1 MEGRLSTNH
10 MDNLTHTLVGA
21 ALAEAG
27 LKRRTALASATLMIG
42 ANFPDIDVIAVPLGE
57 SLTWRRGATHGFLAL
72 AILPFVLAWLM
83 QLYDRRV
90 RLRRTPDARPADFR
104 QLLILSGISI
114 ITHPTLDFMNTY
126 GMRWLMP
133 FVDKWFYADG
143 LFIIDLW
150 LWIVLIVGVVWA
162 RRARWPRPAR
172 AALAFLVVYTV
183 VNLGITELGRREVGT
198 RYPGTRYMLGPQPI
212 RSWRREVVVD
222 DGSSYRFGSW
232 APGRGLEMGGSS
244 LLKGDDDPAVAAA
257 KQNPRVR
264 GFVRW
269 ARLPFYRVD
278 RDSAGTVVRMGDAR
292 YTGVAGLGWASAQV
306 RLP

>member
-1 MEGRLSTNH
+1 

-42 ANFPDIDVIAVPLGE
+42 ANFPDIDVIAVPLGQ
-57 SLTWRRGATHGFLAL
+57 SLSWRRGATHGFLAL

-83 QLYDRRV
+83 RVYDRRV
-90 RLRRTPDARPADFR
+90 RLRRHPDAQPADFR
-104 QLLILSGISI
+104 QLLILSAISI
-114 ITHPTLDFMNTY
+114 ITHPILDFMNTY
-126 GMRWLMP
+126 GVRWFMP
-133 FVDKWFYADG
+133 FVNKWFYADG

-150 LWIVLIVGVVWA
+150 LWLVLIVGVVWA
-162 RRARWPRPAR
+162 RRAKWPRPAH
-172 AALAFLVVYTV
+172 AALAFLVAYMV
-183 VNLGITELGRREVGT
+183 VNLGITELGRREVGR

-212 RSWRREVVVD
+212 RSWGREVVVD
-222 DGSSYRFGSW
+222 DGKAYRFGTW
-232 APGRGLEMGGSS
+232 APGRGLEMRVDS
-244 LLKGDDDPAVAAA
+244 LVKGDNDPAVAAGIRD
-257 KQNPRVR
+257 PRVQ

-278 RDSAGTVVRMGDAR
+278 RDSTGILVRMGDVR
-292 YTGVAGLGWASAQV
+292 YTGAAGLGWASAQV

>member
-1 MEGRLSTNH
+1 

-42 ANFPDIDVIAVPLGE
+42 ANFPDIDVIAVPLGQ
-57 SLTWRRGATHGFLAL
+57 SLSWRRGATHGFLAM

-90 RLRRTPDARPADFR
+90 RLRRNPDAQPADFR
-104 QLLILSGISI
+104 QLVILSGISI

-126 GMRWLMP
+126 GVRWLMP
-133 FVDKWFYADG
+133 FVNKWFYADG

-150 LWIVLIVGVVWA
+150 LWIALIVGVTWS
-162 RRARWPRPAR
+162 RRAKWARPAR
-172 AALAFLVVYTV
+172 VTLTFLVAYMIVS
-183 VNLGITELGRREVGT
+183 LGITEMGRREVAA
-198 RYPGTRYMLGPQPI
+198 RYPGRRVVVGPPPI
-212 RSWRREVVVD
+212 RSWSREVVVD
-222 DGSSYRFGSW
+222 DRTVYRFGSYT
-232 APGRGLEMGGSS
+232 PGRGLEMGPSS
-244 LLKGDDDPAVAAA
+244 LAKGDSDPAVAVAREDPA
-257 KQNPRVR
+257 VR

-269 ARLPFYRVD
+269 SRLPFYRVE
-278 RDSAGTVVRMGDAR
+278 RDSAGTLVRMGDAR
-292 YTGVAGLGWASAQV
+292 YTGAAGLGWASARV

>member
-1 MEGRLSTNH
+1 

-42 ANFPDIDVIAVPLGE
+42 ANFPDIDVIAVPFGE

-83 QLYDRRV
+83 QMYDRRV
-90 RLRRTPDARPADFR
+90 RLRRTPGAEPADFR
-104 QLLILSGISI
+104 QLLILSAISI
-114 ITHPTLDFMNTY
+114 WTHPTLDFMNTY
-126 GMRWLMP
+126 GVRWLMP
-133 FVDKWFYADG
+133 FVNKWFYADG

-150 LWIVLIVGVVWA
+150 LWIVLLAGVVWA
-162 RRARWPRPAR
+162 RRAKWPRPAR
-172 AALAFLVVYTV
+172 AALGFLVVYMV
-183 VNLGITELGRREVGT
+183 VNLGITEVGRREVAR
-198 RYPGTRYMLGPQPI
+198 RYPGARYMLGPPPV
-212 RSWRREVVVD
+212 RSWAREVVVD
-222 DGSSYRFGSW
+222 DGNVYRFGTY
-232 APGRGLEMGGSS
+232 APGGGLRMGVDT
-244 LLKGDDDPAVAAA
+244 LTKGADDPAVVAARR
-257 KQNPRVR
+257 NPAVQ

-292 YTGVAGLGWASAQV
+292 YTGVAGLGWASAEV

>member
-1 MEGRLSTNH
+1 

-42 ANFPDIDVIAVPLGE
+42 ANFPDIDVVAVPLGA
-57 SLTWRRGATHGFLAL
+57 SLTWRRGPTHGFLAL

-83 QLYDRRV
+83 QVYDRRV
-90 RLRRTPDARPADFR
+90 RLRRTPDATPADFR
-104 QLLILSGISI
+104 QLLTLSAISI
-114 ITHPTLDFMNTY
+114 VTHPTLDFMNTY

-150 LWIVLIVGVVWA
+150 LWIALIVGVVWA
-162 RRARWPRPAR
+162 RRAKWSRPAR
-172 AALAFLVVYTV
+172 AALGFLVVYMV
-183 VNLGITELGRREVGT
+183 LNLGITELGRREVGR
-198 RYPGTRYMLGPQPI
+198 RYPGTRYMVGPPPV
-212 RSWRREVVVD
+212 RSWGREVVVD
-222 DGSSYRFGSW
+222 DGPVYRFGTYG
-232 APGRGLEMGGSS
+232 PGRGLQMGANS
-244 LLKGDDDPAVAAA
+244 LLKGDDDPAVAVARRD
-257 KQNPRVR
+257 PRVR

-269 ARLPFYRVD
+269 ARLPFYRVH
-278 RDSAGTVVRMGDAR
+278 RDSAGTVVLMGDAR

>member
-1 MEGRLSTNH
+1 V
-10 MDNLTHTLVGA
+10 DNLTHTLVGA
-21 ALAEAG
+21 ALGEAG

-83 QLYDRRV
+83 RLYDRRV
-90 RLRRTPDARPADFR
+90 RLRRAPDAEPADFR
-104 QLLILSGISI
+104 QLLILSALSI
-114 ITHPTLDFMNTY
+114 WTHPTLDFMNTY
-126 GMRWLMP
+126 GVRWLMP
-133 FVDKWFYADG
+133 FVNKWFYADG

-150 LWIVLIVGVVWA
+150 LWIVLIIGVVWA
-162 RRARWPRPAR
+162 RRAKWPPPAR
-172 AALAFLVVYTV
+172 VALGFLVIYMVA
-183 VNLGITELGRREVGT
+183 NLGITEAGRREVGS
-198 RYPGTRYMLGPQPI
+198 RYPGTRFMLGPQPI
-212 RSWRREVVVD
+212 RSWAREVVVD
-222 DGSSYRFGSW
+222 EGGAYRFGTY
-232 APGRGLEMGGSS
+232 APGLGLRMGVDS
-244 LLKGDDDPAVAAA
+244 LPRGDDDPAVAVARRDPDV
-257 KQNPRVR
+257 Q

-292 YTGVAGLGWASAQV
+292 YTGVAGLGWASARV

>member
-1 MEGRLSTNH
+1 

-42 ANFPDIDVIAVPLGE
+42 ANFPDLDVIAVPFGE

-72 AILPFVLAWLM
+72 AVLPFVLAWLM

-90 RLRRTPDARPADFR
+90 RLRRDPAAQPADFG
-104 QLLILSGISI
+104 QLVMLSGISI
-114 ITHPTLDFMNTY
+114 LTHPTLDFMNTY

-133 FVDKWFYADG
+133 FVNKWFYADG

-150 LWIVLIVGVVWA
+150 LWIVLIGCVVLA
-162 RRARWPRPAR
+162 RRTNGPAPAR
-172 AALAFLVVYTV
+172 FGLAFLVAYMVM
-183 VNLGITELGRREVGT
+183 NLGITEWGRREIAGQ
-198 RYPGTRYMLGPQPI
+198 YPGTRLVVGPRPI
-212 RSWRREVVVD
+212 QSWTREVVVD
-222 DGSSYRFGSW
+222 DGTTYRFGTW
-232 APGRGLEMGGSS
+232 VPGRGLDLGGASIR
-244 LLKGDDDPAVAAA
+244 KGDDHPAVAAA
-257 KQNPRVR
+257 RQDPSVQ

-269 ARLPFYRVD
+269 ARLPFYTVE
-278 RDSAGTVVRMGDAR
+278 RDSTGTIVRMGDAR
-292 YTGVAGLGWASAQV
+292 YTGAAGFGWASARV

>member
-1 MEGRLSTNH
+1 

-42 ANFPDIDVIAVPLGE
+42 ANFPDIDVVAVPLGD
-57 SLTWRRGATHGFLAL
+57 SLTWRRGPTHGFLAL

-90 RLRRTPDARPADFR
+90 RLRRTPDAAPADFR
-104 QLLILSGISI
+104 QLLILSAISI
-114 ITHPTLDFMNTY
+114 FTHPTLDFMNTY

-150 LWIVLIVGVVWA
+150 LWIALLVGVVWA
-162 RRARWPRPAR
+162 RRAKWPRPAR
-172 AALAFLVVYTV
+172 VALAFLVTYIV
-183 VNLGITELGRREVGT
+183 VNLGITELGRREVG
-198 RYPGTRYMLGPQPI
+198 RQYPGTRYMVGPPPV
-212 RSWRREVVVD
+212 RSWGREVVVD
-222 DGSSYRFGSW
+222 DGRVYRFGTY
-232 APGRGLEMGGSS
+232 APGRGLQMGVNS
-244 LLKGDDDPAVAAA
+244 LAKGDDDPAVAVARRDPA
-257 KQNPRVR
+257 VQ

-269 ARLPFYRVD
+269 ARLPFYRVH
-278 RDSAGTVVRMGDAR
+278 RDSTGTVVRMGDAR

>member
-1 MEGRLSTNH
+1 

-21 ALAEAG
+21 ALSQAG

-42 ANFPDIDVIAVPLGE
+42 ANFPDIDVIAVPLGD

-83 QLYDRRV
+83 QWYDRGV
-90 RLRRTPDARPADFR
+90 RLRRNPAAAPADFR
-104 QLLILSGISI
+104 QLLLLSAISI
-114 ITHPTLDFMNTY
+114 STHPTLDFMNTY

-133 FVDKWFYADG
+133 FVNKWFYADG

-150 LWIVLIVGVVWA
+150 LWIVLLVGVIWA
-162 RRARWPRPAR
+162 RRANWGRPAR
-172 AALAFLVVYTV
+172 TALVFVVAYMV
-183 VNLGITELGRREVGT
+183 VNLGITEFGRREVGA
-198 RYPGTRYMLGPQPI
+198 RYPGTRYIVGPQPI
-212 RSWRREVVVD
+212 RSWRRDVVVD
-222 DGSSYRFGSW
+222 DGSSYRFGTW
-232 APGRGLEMGGSS
+232 APVRGLEIGSDS
-244 LLKGDDDPAVAAA
+244 LPKGDKDPAVAVARRD
-257 KQNPRVR
+257 PRVQ

-278 RDSAGTVVRMGDAR
+278 RDANGTLVRMGDAR
-292 YTGVAGLGWASAQV
+292 YTGVAGGGWASAQV